1 MGFNKKTL
9 KSIGIQLG
17 VAVVIS
23 VALAFGSG
31 LNFSDEAYLAWHHLC
46 DGFFVVAV
54 MYVGIGS
61 LMWISSTGFFDIFG
75 YAVRFILNR
84 FTPSRRDEKF
94 TYYDYKCEQN
104 DKRDGKPMTHT
115 VLITGLLVLAI
126 SFICLA
132 MYNAFLP

>member
-9 KSIGIQLG
+9 RSIGIQLG

-23 VALAFGSG
+23 VALAFAGG
-31 LNFSDEAYLAWHHLC
+31 LNFSDAAYLAWHHLC

-61 LMWISSTGFFDIFG
+61 LMWISNTGFFDIFG